1 MLETDRLLL
10 NTQIEKRISV
20 LENTLSDCHS
30 ISNKKRSQA
39 GDASAIFD
47 LTINAFVDDKILS
60 ENKLEL
66 AQLTTSLIWMQ
77 TDDAGVCA
85 LCACDIPIGRL
96 KAVPSTRLCVACA
109 DNKKD

>member
-39 GDASAIFD
+39 GDSSAIFD
-47 LTINAFVDDKILS
+47 LTINAFVDDKILL

-66 AQLTTSLIWMQ
+66 AQLATNLNWMQ
-77 TDDAGVCA
+77 GDDAGVCA
-85 LCACDIPIGRL
+85 LCACDIPLGRL
-96 KAVPSTRLCVACA
+96 QAVPSTRLCVACA
-109 DNKKD
+109 GNKRE